1 MITLTKEFKD
11 RVVEAMI
18 ERRKLYDGSNGA
30 FAKTLGLSA
39 SIFSRL
45 YNTGEREGLLKTSQW
60 IMLARDLG
68 ISVDDRKWNTARTD
82 VYNMIEEDVLFCKAY
97 SKAKIFVDDCGIGKT
112 FTAKCLSR
120 TIKNCFYVDAS
131 QAKTKQ
137 AFIRL
142 LAKKV
147 GGENKGRYLEV
158 KETLKFYIKGLNRP
172 IIIIDEAGDLEY
184 EAFLELKELWNAT
197 ENYCGWY
204 MMGADGLRAKIERG
218 ITNKR
223 VGFAE
228 IFSRY
233 SEKFS
238 TIVPR
243 EKQDRN
249 AFYKKL
255 IADVLSANDCDP
267 DQINTIARRCLSND
281 SGGYIGGLRRAESLL
296 ILSQDREAV
305 A

>member
-1 MITLTKEFKD
+1 MAITLTTEFKLKI
-11 RVVEAMI
+11 VE
-18 ERRKLYDGSNGA
+18 ELHDRRKLFDGSNGA
-30 FAKTLGLSA
+30 FAKQLGISA
-39 SIFSRL
+39 SVFSRL
-45 YNTGEREGLLKTSQW
+45 NNGEHMGLLKTSQW
-60 IMLARDLG
+60 IMLAQFLG
-68 ISVDDRKWNTARTD
+68 ITIEDRKWKVARTD
-82 VYNMIEEDVLFCKAY
+82 VFNQIEEDVLFCKAHA
-97 SKAKIFVDDCGIGKT
+97 KAMIFVDDCGIGKT

-120 TIKNCFYVDAS
+120 TQKNCFYVDAS
-131 QAKTKQ
+131 QAKTKT

-142 LAKKV
+142 LARTV
-147 GGENKGRYLEV
+147 GGESKGQYFVV
-158 KETLKFYIKGLNRP
+158 KETLKFYIKSINQP
-172 IIIIDEAGDLEY
+172 VVIIDEAGDMEY

-218 ITNKR
+218 ISNKK

-255 IADVLSANDCDP
+255 ISDVLSANDCEP
-267 DQINTIARRCLSND
+267 DQINQIAKRCLSND
-281 SGGYIGGLRRAESLL
+281 SGGHIGGLRRAESLL
-296 ILSQDREAV
+296 ILSKEAE

>member
-1 MITLTKEFKD
+1 MAITLTTEFKMKVID
-11 RVVEAMI
+11 AAI
-18 ERRKLYDGSNGA
+18 DRRKLFDGTDGA
-30 FAKTLGLSA
+30 YAQS
-39 SIFSRL
+39 
-45 YNTGEREGLLKTSQW
+45 
-60 IMLARDLG
+60 LG
-68 ISVDDRKWNTARTD
+68 ISKSVWSRLQNHEHMGLMRVPQWVMLAQMMGITLEDRRWNVARTD
-82 VYNMIEEDVLFCKAY
+82 VFNMIEEDVQFCKAY
-97 SKAKIFVDDCGIGKT
+97 AKAKICVDDCGIGKT
-112 FTAKCLSR
+112 FTAKYLSR

-142 LAKKV
+142 MAKTV
-147 GGENKGRYLEV
+147 GAESKGQYLVV
-158 KETLKFYIKGLNRP
+158 KETLKFYLKSVSHP
-172 IIIIDEAGDLEY
+172 VVIIDEAGDLEY
-184 EAFLELKELWNAT
+184 EAFLEIKELWNAT

-204 MMGADGLRAKIERG
+204 LMGADGLRAKIERG
-218 ITNKR
+218 IANKR

-255 IADVLSANDCDP
+255 ISDVLTANECDP
-267 DQINTIARRCLSND
+267 DQINNIVRRCLSND
-281 SGGYIGGLRRAESLL
+281 SGGHIGGLRRAESLL
-296 ILSQDREAV
+296 ILSKEAE

>member
-11 RVVEAMI
+11 KIVEAMI

-30 FAKTLGLSA
+30 FAKTLGMSA

-45 YNTGEREGLLKTSQW
+45 YNSGERDGILKAAQW

-68 ISVDDRKWNTARTD
+68 ISVDDRKWNVARTD
-82 VYNMIEEDVLFCKAY
+82 VYAMIEEDILFCKAH

-142 LAKKV
+142 LAKTV
-147 GGENKGRYLEV
+147 GADSKGRYMEV
-158 KETLKFYIKGLNRP
+158 KEMLKFYIKGLNRP
-172 IIIIDEAGDLEY
+172 IVIIDEAGDLEY

-243 EKQDRN
+243 DKQEKN
-249 AFYKKL
+249 LFYKKL
-255 IADVLSANDCDP
+255 ISDVLSANDCDP
-267 DQINTIARRCLSND
+267 NQINTIARRCLSND

-296 ILSQDREAV
+296 ILNQEKE
-305 A
+305 